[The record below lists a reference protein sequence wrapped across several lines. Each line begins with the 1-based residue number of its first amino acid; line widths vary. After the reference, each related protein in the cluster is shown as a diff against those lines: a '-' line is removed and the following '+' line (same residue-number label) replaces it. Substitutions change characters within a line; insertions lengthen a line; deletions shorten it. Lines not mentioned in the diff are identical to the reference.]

1 MQAQELAEVK
11 WSLAERLGGAPTA
24 TEVERAFADG
34 EILRTHVMRP
44 TWHFVAAEDLRWL
57 LRLTAPRVHQALRY
71 WYRKLGLDG
80 TTLARAHRAF
90 ARELAGGEP
99 RTRKELVAGL
109 GIEGDSIRLGH
120 LFGHAE
126 VEQLIVSGPPRGK
139 QQTYVLFDD
148 RVPPDP
154 GPIGD
159 AALAELARRYFQSHG
174 PATARDFAWWSGL
187 TLTQAR
193 AAIGLCEEIE
203 RTLGDDETP
212 WFTLGPA
219 AEARARSRCLLLPTY
234 DELIVAYKDLRVD
247 LVREPPREGLLT
259 RTISIDGRT
268 VGGWKR
274 TLSKHTVTVEA
285 TVFKPLGREERSELA
300 KAVARFAAHLELEGE
315 LALARP

>member
-1 MQAQELAEVK
+1 MVAGRA
-11 WSLAERLGGAPTA
+11 ARRRADRA
-24 TEVERAFADG
+24 EVERAFADG

-57 LRLTAPRVHQALRY
+57 LRLTAPRVHQALGY
-71 WYRKLGLDG
+71 WYRKLELDG
-80 TTLARAHRAF
+80 RTLARAQRAF

-99 RTRKELVAGL
+99 RTRKELVAVLAGL

-139 QQTYVLFDD
+139 QQTYMLFDD

-154 GPIGD
+154 GPSGD

-174 PATARDFAWWSGL
+174 PATARDFSWWSGL

-203 RTLGDDETP
+203 RTLGDDETA
-212 WFTLGPA
+212 WFT
-219 AEARARSRCLLLPTY
+219 ARSRGRGSGAQPLP
-234 DELIVAYKDLRVD
+234 A
-247 LVREPPREGLLT
+247 
-259 RTISIDGRT
+259 
-268 VGGWKR
+268 
-274 TLSKHTVTVEA
+274 
-285 TVFKPLGREERSELA
+285 
-300 KAVARFAAHLELEGE
+300 AAHLRRADRRLQGP
-315 LALARP
+315 AHRPRP